1 MILGAVGKAAL
12 VFVVVVYKNVPH
24 VSMTS
29 FWWIFILLDFW
40 LCIIMNFLENIRKQ
54 NKQAKVLTPRK

>member
-29 FWWIFILLDFW
+29 F
-40 LCIIMNFLENIRKQ
+40 
-54 NKQAKVLTPRK
+54 